1 MAKKKIAG
9 IFIAMISAFFFYFV
23 SEAVLRQAVVAHLNP
38 KKYNT
43 ETVISLMP
51 ASLRDSLNYKFTH
64 TALGNAVAAAKT
76 PKEKVSAMALLA
88 MFTKDASEADR
99 LYADILR
106 LSPSAI
112 EAQRAYINFLLRDRN
127 ASSPSASKPKNAMPS
142 ISLRQLQDYMKPFTQ
157 EQRFNIWAD
166 AVNKINAMK
175 PPIPDS
181 EILDFLMPILSEKA
195 EFRDY
200 SILYAEISKIA
211 RRNGKTDIERKA
223 DELADEARFC
233 TSIMEHLSRIS
244 EEEYRKALQAE
255 KDKTEAKK

>member
-9 IFIAMISAFFFYFV
+9 IFIAMVSAFFFYFV

-51 ASLRDSLNYKFTH
+51 ASLRDSLNYKFTL
-64 TALGNAVAAAKT
+64 TALRNAVAAAKT
-76 PKEKVSAMALLA
+76 PREKVSAMASLA

-99 LYADILR
+99 LYSGILKI
-106 LSPSAI
+106 SPSLI
-112 EAQRAYINFLLRDRN
+112 ESQKAYINFLLRDRN
-127 ASSPSASKPKNAMPS
+127 ASSSASKSKNTMPS

-175 PPIPDS
+175 PPLPDS

-223 DELADEARFC
+223 DDLADEARFC
-233 TSIMEHLSRIS
+233 TSIIEHLSKIS
-244 EEEYRKALQAE
+244 EEEYRKAVQAE
-255 KDKTEAKK
+255 KDKSQTKK

>member
-9 IFIAMISAFFFYFV
+9 IFIAMVSAFFFYFA

-51 ASLRDSLNYKFTH
+51 ASLRDSLNYKFTL
-64 TALGNAVAAAKT
+64 TALRNAVAAAKT
-76 PKEKVSAMALLA
+76 PREKVSSMASLA

-99 LYADILR
+99 LYANILKM
-106 LSPSAI
+106 SPSLI
-112 EAQRAYINFLLRDRN
+112 ESQKAYINFLLRDRN
-127 ASSPSASKPKNAMPS
+127 ASSAAKSKNAMPS
-142 ISLRQLQDYMKPFTQ
+142 VSLRQLQDYMKPFTQ

-166 AVNKINAMK
+166 AVNRINAMK
-175 PPIPDS
+175 PPLPDS

-223 DELADEARFC
+223 DDLADEARFC
-233 TSIMEHLSRIS
+233 VSIIEHLSKIS
-244 EEEYRKALQAE
+244 EEEYKKAVQAE
-255 KDKTEAKK
+255 KDKSQAKK